1 MTVTTYTLDN
11 IYAIS
16 ANNFEFIIPEN
27 TLNIINYLTK
37 EVGSDNIILNP
48 LFKSKKIIASNI
60 NDNKYA
66 KKKKNNKVNNEIDNS
81 EWENL
86 RTFQSTKIDVKVGLD
101 NEIDQIRLHLNKL
114 TDKTYNVMKDKII
127 KNIENVL
134 IAENAEEYYNKIST
148 MVYEISSNNKFY
160 SKIYANLYK
169 ELVIKYSWLKD
180 VLDDKLNNYLTD
192 FDNIEYVEPNDN
204 YDKYC
209 ELNKLAETRK
219 SQSLFYV
226 NLVKNDLLKPI
237 IIYKLLR
244 GLIEKMLTLINVE
257 NKKNNVDDI
266 VENIVLLYD
275 EEIIE
280 IVEDDDDYEEL
291 VEQGFVFIP
300 SIIEYD
306 YDGRII
312 EFIKI
317 FTKCKPN
324 DFKSLTNKSIFK
336 FMDLL
341 EL

>member
-16 ANNFEFIIPEN
+16 SNNFDFIIPEN
-27 TLNIINYLTK
+27 TINIINYLTQ

-60 NDNKYA
+60 SDNKYS
-66 KKKKNNKVNNEIDNS
+66 KKKKNNKINEINNN

-86 RTFQSTKIDVKVGLD
+86 RTFQATKIDVKDGLD
-101 NEIDQIRLHLNKL
+101 SEIDQIRLHLNKL
-114 TDKTYNVMKDKII
+114 TDKTYNIMKDKII
-127 KNIENVL
+127 TNIENIL
-134 IAENAEEYYNKIST
+134 LFENAEEHYNKIST
-148 MVYEISSNNKFY
+148 IIYEISSNNKFY

-169 ELVIKYSWLKD
+169 ELVIKYNWLKD
-180 VLDDKLNNYLTD
+180 VLNNKLDNYLSD

-209 ELNKLAETRK
+209 ELNKLVEMRK

-226 NLVKNDLLKPI
+226 NLVKNDLLQPI
-237 IIYKLLR
+237 IVYKLLR
-244 GLIEKMLTLINVE
+244 GLIEKMLTLINIE
-257 NKKNNVDDI
+257 NKQNNVDDI

-280 IVEDDDDYEEL
+280 TVEDNDDYEEL
-291 VEQGFVFIP
+291 VEQGFVFVP
-300 SIIEYD
+300 NIIEYD

-317 FTKCKPN
+317 FTKCKPS